1 MDRVEEEDHMVDHHT
16 VEAEAAAM
24 LHNTTET
31 QTLLQRRRQVLV
43 AQ

>member
-1 MDRVEEEDHMVDHHT
+1 MDRVEEGDRTADHHIA
-16 VEAEAAAM
+16 EAEAAAM